1 VSKNNQSKQTKQI
14 KTTNKNFVA
23 IMWVFGL
30 IDILWVRHYMIW
42 HFVDL

>member
-1 VSKNNQSKQTKQI
+1 MRI

-30 IDILWVRHYMIW
+30 IDILWVRHYMI
-42 HFVDL
+42 